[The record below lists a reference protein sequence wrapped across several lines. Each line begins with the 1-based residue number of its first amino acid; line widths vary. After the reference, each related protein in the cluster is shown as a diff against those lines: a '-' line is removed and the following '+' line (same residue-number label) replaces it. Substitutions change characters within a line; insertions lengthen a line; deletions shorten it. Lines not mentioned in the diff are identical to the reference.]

1 MKRAI
6 SQISISKLTLRI
18 DYGILAAVVK
28 EPKPPSLERV
38 LEIWNKILETALIL
52 KEVFGMEPEIL

>member
-18 DYGILAAVVK
+18 DYGILAVAV
-28 EPKPPSLERV
+28 EESKPLSLGRV
-38 LEIWNKILETALIL
+38 LEIWTKILETALIL
-52 KEVFGMEPEIL
+52 KEVFGVEPQIL